1 MEKDRRKWNIKYGDM
16 EPDLS
21 PTGIVAGFAAMAR
34 TGRALDIAA
43 GYGRNAV
50 YIAGLG
56 FEVDAVDISDVGLS
70 RIGREQS
77 RVHPIQAD
85 LDIYQIQA
93 RTYDL
98 ILNINFLQRRLF
110 PLIIEGLKPG
120 GLLIFE
126 TFVEGGAP
134 TRDAPDCRDYLLRPN
149 ELLRA
154 FLPLHILYYSE
165 HPNEPPQK
173 ASHVASLVGRKNFL

>member
-1 MEKDRRKWNIKYGDM
+1 MEKDRRKWNVRYRDM
-16 EPDLS
+16 ESDPS
-21 PTGIVAGFAAMAR
+21 PTGIVARFAAIAR

-50 YIAGLG
+50 YLAGLG

-85 LDIYQIQA
+85 LDTYQIQA
-93 RTYDL
+93 HTYDL

-120 GLLIFE
+120 GLLVFE

-134 TRDAPDCRDYLLRPN
+134 TRDVPDCRDYLLRPN

-165 HPNEPPQK
+165 QPNDPPQK
-173 ASHVASLVGRKNFL
+173 ASHVASLVGLRT